1 MRLAVD
7 ANVFVSALISPQG
20 TSGALVRRL
29 IEDDRTTF
37 VVSPETMDE
46 LKHTLAYP
54 KTQKSLKQSRRD
66 LERFLAS
73 VEMVSEQV
81 DEAFSVAGLECRDPG
96 DLKYLFIAVVGRA
109 EFLVSG
115 DKDLLVLG
123 NVEGIPIVTPV
134 QLLAQIGGR

>member
-1 MRLAVD
+1 MRLVVD

-20 TSGALVRRL
+20 TAGALVRRL
-29 IEDDRTTF
+29 VEDDRATF
-37 VVSPETMDE
+37 IVSRETMDE
-46 LKHTLAYP
+46 LKHTLSYP
-54 KTQKSLKQSRRD
+54 KIQKLLKQSPRD

-73 VEMVSEQV
+73 VEMLSEQV
-81 DEAFSVAGLECRDPG
+81 DETLSVAGLECRDPD

-109 EFLVSG
+109 ECLVSG

-134 QLLAQIGGR
+134 QLLTQITG